1 MRRAAVIKGFK
12 NSQKIRAIVDGVGLY
27 MTIGDI
33 VDSFVYTTQYCA
45 VEQTLHMM
53 AREKCGGISQR
64 LGIYDYKMNKVTV
77 DVQVDLV

>member
-1 MRRAAVIKGFK
+1 
-12 NSQKIRAIVDGVGLY
+12 
-27 MTIGDI
+27 
-33 VDSFVYTTQYCA
+33 
-45 VEQTLHMM
+45 MM